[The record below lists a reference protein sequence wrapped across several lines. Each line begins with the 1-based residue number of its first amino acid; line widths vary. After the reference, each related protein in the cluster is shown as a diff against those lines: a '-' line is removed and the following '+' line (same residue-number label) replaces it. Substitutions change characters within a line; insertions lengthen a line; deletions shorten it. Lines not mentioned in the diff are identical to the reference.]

1 MRRFSSCRR
10 LTWVTLLALW
20 TSTAAADEP
29 WLLSLEVDA
38 AVPLSAPQRNWFRPG
53 GAGSFAVL
61 RVLHPRVLFGARLR
75 GGWLSDG
82 PPPADMSLVDPGVGG
97 FGTLG
102 LVARIRPIAR
112 GDDPR
117 RGTGLFVELGGG
129 GAVTGGLVRG
139 SVEGAVGYGFELGAV
154 DLAPVV
160 RYLRVFQPNDDQLET
175 RDALLLVA
183 GIELTMLDPRRHEG
197 PAPERESPEG
207 PTPSD
212 DRDGD
217 GIPDAVDACPDEPE
231 DFDEFEDDD
240 GCPDL
245 DDDADGILDVDDACR
260 LEPEDHDGFEDDDG
274 CPDLDNDGDG
284 ILDIDDECPDEAED
298 VDGFEDEDG
307 CPDEDDD
314 GCPDPDND
322 QDDILDVDDACP
334 DEPEIV
340 NGVDDADGCPDEGLI
355 QLLDDRIVLEER
367 VLFDFERARVK
378 HAARPVLDAIVEL
391 VRQHPEWALMRVD
404 GHADVRGDAEFN
416 RRLSERRARNVMR
429 ALIQRGLAAERL
441 EFRGFG
447 DERPRDPGRSEEA
460 HQRNRR
466 VEFVIVAR
474 RAADGAVQRTEAT
487 SEPDAPSD

>member
-1 MRRFSSCRR
+1 MRRFSSCHR

-38 AVPLSAPQRNWFRPG
+38 AVPVSAPQRNWFRPG

-61 RVLHPRVLFGARLR
+61 RVLHPTVLFGARLR

-82 PPPADMSLVDPGVGG
+82 PPPADVSLVDPGVGG

-102 LVARIRPIAR
+102 LIARLRPIAR

-139 SVEGAVGYGFELGAV
+139 SIEGAVGYGFELGAV

-175 RDALLLVA
+175 RDAQLLVA
-183 GIELTMLDPRRHEG
+183 GIELTLLDPRRQDR

-231 DFDEFEDDD
+231 DFDDFEDED

-274 CPDLDNDGDG
+274 CPD
-284 ILDIDDECPDEAED
+284 
-298 VDGFEDEDG
+298 
-307 CPDEDDD
+307 
-314 GCPDPDND
+314 PDND
-322 QDDILDVDDACP
+322 RDDILDVDDACP
-334 DEPEIV
+334 DEPEVV

-487 SEPDAPSD
+487 SEPEAPSD